1 MGNTVSV
8 PPREPFVNQQA
19 SYNTMLRN
27 VNQSRS
33 VGNPDP
39 VTQVGDEAILKAA
52 SPRGFNLTQAT
63 MADRSEMKTKAEECR
78 VHQGIGGIRDLTLQ
92 TGVRT
97 AYEPGCGW
105 IYKKNDINRGAF
117 GSEGD
122 AASPNNP
129 RAPVFSRVGELDEV
143 IGGAS
148 FNMDLEKIE
157 RLVSKDMVNGIT
169 TCQGMASKVGV
180 ADVAPYIGYCKT
192 SGRVIP
198 VQRTATGGVNA
209 RFKDDVEFKCAS
221 DQIILPENTTT
232 CPTGTVT
239 PSSQTL
245 GFKNYERIQNR
256 GRNIDNAFHQPNWAL
271 NNQRAAMPSP
281 NGGFAYGAERHGR
294 GTIFGDSRREGFA
307 QKEGFTIG
315 TPFESCTGNL
325 VTNNASKDCIKL
337 AANQAGF
344 ENSGSFLKFMSS
356 ALNSTA
362 PPVFENYRRL
372 KTNTDFNPST
382 FTNGTKTIN
391 DIINILTLVRLDISN
406 SNIEI
411 SKAARDIVS
420 DSGLYE
426 ADYNLCSWIENATVD
441 TNLINTGDTTT
452 EKCLQNFWRNGG
464 GDSRGIEFP
473 TLAKWTGQTIGQ
485 FKQSFQL
492 IASDINSTNMDTQS
506 LAINNKYGVN
516 SYKENVTT
524 NYIPRPR
531 DCERELVSSTLSSC
545 PATVTT
551 GQSIPNYTINY
562 RVKTGKDAVAGGAQC
577 VLTETKACTP
587 TICDPLDCI
596 GGWTESSCST
606 TCGAGTKTKTYVVTR
621 AAQCIGAPC
630 AVANGTVE
638 SNITCK
644 ARECAADDCKYT
656 SQVVTEC
663 PTLAERGSTGN
674 CGKQFKRKTN
684 YVPQQNYSS
693 DISSKCP
700 TTPLEEPCAVVACPV
715 VTTPAAAP
723 ARCSSWKGYANTN
736 MAQPQCPPG
745 SSSSAGAG
753 RCHKP
758 TFQLAAAACI
768 NDPSCK
774 GITYDNAG
782 YEPRNMSWGM
792 AGWNGFSTW
801 ECVTPAATTTSVV
814 TSEKAGG
821 PCFIPNFTLGGT
833 GGDGNSRPI
842 AAYAS
847 VNDLKLFSDFDTFSR
862 FYVINP
868 NGLHGLGGVYFCV
881 KNNTPATTT
890 VATTTQAA
898 APPAGYGEWYGIASS
913 SDGSKLVTGK
923 YGGYIYTSKDYGAT
937 WTPRTGAGTGNWHAF
952 ASSANGQYLVTGK
965 MGGHMYTS
973 ADSGINWTRRDIP
986 GFGTGYWYGFA
997 SSATGQNL
1005 VTGNF
1010 GGNIYYSTNYGVTW
1024 TQGNIPGVDSGQWY
1038 GFASSDDGTK
1048 VVTGSYGGYIY
1059 TSTDSGANWTQRT
1072 GAGTGGWHGFASSA
1086 NGAKLVT
1093 GEYTEYIYTSTD
1105 YGATWTKRTS
1115 AGEGNWRGFASS
1127 SDGTKLLTGNY
1138 GSGGSI
1144 YISTDSGINW
1154 IQRPSAGLCWGFAS
1168 SDDGSKLAIGSYSG
1182 YIRYSTDSGATWNK
1196 SE

>member
-8 PPREPFVNQQA
+8 PPREPFINQQT

-441 TNLINTGDTTT
+441 TNLINTGDTST
-452 EKCLQNFWRNGG
+452 EKCLQNFWRNRG

-473 TLAKWTGQTIGQ
+473 TLTKWIGQTIGQ

-492 IASDINSTNMDTQS
+492 ITNDVNSTVMDTQS
-506 LAINNKYGVN
+506 LAINKKYGVN
-516 SYKENVTT
+516 TYKEKVIT
-524 NYIPRPR
+524 NTIPRPR
-531 DCERELVSSTLSSC
+531 NCEREEISSTKSSC
-545 PATVTT
+545 PDIVSL
-551 GQSIPNYTINY
+551 GQSIPSYTINY
-562 RVKTGKDAVAGGAQC
+562 RVKPGKDAVAGGAPC
-577 VLTETKACTP
+577 VLEETKTCEK
-587 TICDPLDCI
+587 TIACDPVDCI
-596 GGWTESSCST
+596 GEMREAGCNT
-606 TCGAGTKTKTYVVTR
+606 TCGAGTNTSYYVVTR
-621 AAQCIGAPC
+621 PAQCGGKQC
-630 AVANGTVE
+630 TVQPSVE
-638 SNITCK
+638 NTCTG
-644 ARECAADDCKYT
+644 RECGPDDCQYDRY
-656 SQVVTEC
+656 VEEEC
-663 PTLAERGSTGN
+663 PTNPGSAEN
-674 CGKQFKRKTN
+674 CGKTFTRTTQLIPK
-684 YVPQQNYSS
+684 SS
-693 DISSKCP
+693 NSPDSLRFCP
-700 TTPLEEPCAVVACPV
+700 TTPLTESCGAAFECPRAASTTGCLSLVTDGEIQFYNQNGVTQIVVRDNNFIA
-715 VTTPAAAP
+715 
-723 ARCSSWKGYANTN
+723 
-736 MAQPQCPPG
+736 PPG
-745 SSSSAGAG
+745 YSMPNNYGRERQTQYNSYRVGGGFGSGGTPTNITGQGVPAGT
-753 RCHKP
+753 K
-758 TFQLAAAACI
+758 
-768 NDPSCK
+768 
-774 GITYDNAG
+774 ITY
-782 YEPRNMSWGM
+782 YR
-792 AGWNGFSTW
+792 
-801 ECVTPAATTTSVV
+801 
-814 TSEKAGG
+814 
-821 PCFIPNFTLGGT
+821 
-833 GGDGNSRPI
+833 
-842 AAYAS
+842 
-847 VNDLKLFSDFDTFSR
+847 
-862 FYVINP
+862 
-868 NGLHGLGGVYFCV
+868 
-881 KNNTPATTT
+881 
-890 VATTTQAA
+890 
-898 APPAGYGEWYGIASS
+898 
-913 SDGSKLVTGK
+913 
-923 YGGYIYTSKDYGAT
+923 
-937 WTPRTGAGTGNWHAF
+937 
-952 ASSANGQYLVTGK
+952 
-965 MGGHMYTS
+965 
-973 ADSGINWTRRDIP
+973 
-986 GFGTGYWYGFA
+986 FGT
-997 SSATGQNL
+997 S
-1005 VTGNF
+1005 
-1010 GGNIYYSTNYGVTW
+1010 
-1024 TQGNIPGVDSGQWY
+1024 
-1038 GFASSDDGTK
+1038 
-1048 VVTGSYGGYIY
+1048 
-1059 TSTDSGANWTQRT
+1059 
-1072 GAGTGGWHGFASSA
+1072 
-1086 NGAKLVT
+1086 
-1093 GEYTEYIYTSTD
+1093 
-1105 YGATWTKRTS
+1105 
-1115 AGEGNWRGFASS
+1115 
-1127 SDGTKLLTGNY
+1127 NY
-1138 GSGGSI
+1138 GSNQNAI
-1144 YISTDSGINW
+1144 FITLDRQITIESTEF
-1154 IQRPSAGLCWGFAS
+1154 C
-1168 SDDGSKLAIGSYSG
+1168 YS
-1182 YIRYSTDSGATWNK
+1182 
-1196 SE
+1196 

>member
-8 PPREPFVNQQA
+8 PPREPYVNQQA

-63 MADRSEMKTKAEECR
+63 MADRSEMKTKADECR

-169 TCQGMASKVGV
+169 TCQGMAAKKDVI
-180 ADVAPYIGYCKT
+180 DVAPYIGYCKT

-198 VQRTATGGVNA
+198 VQRTATGVGNA

-271 NNQRAAMPSP
+271 NNQRAAMPIRREGFATGNSPLLSP
-281 NGGFAYGAERHGR
+281 NGGFARHLGFAAGAGRQGRGMSAREGFAYGAERHGR

-307 QKEGFTIG
+307 IG
-315 TPFESCTGNL
+315 TSSSNTPFESCTGNL
-325 VTNNASKDCIKL
+325 GTNNASKDCIKL

-344 ENSGSFLKFMSS
+344 ENNGSFLKFMSS

-391 DIINILTLVRLDISN
+391 DIINILTLVRIDISN

-420 DSGLYE
+420 NAGLYE

-441 TNLINTGDTTT
+441 TNLINAGDTST
-452 EKCLQNFWRNGG
+452 EKCLQNFWRNRG

-473 TLAKWTGQTIGQ
+473 TLANWTGQTIGQ
-485 FKQSFQL
+485 FKQSFAL
-492 IASDINSTNMDTQS
+492 ITNDVNSTVMDTQS
-506 LAINNKYGVN
+506 LAINKKYGVN
-516 SYKENVTT
+516 SYKENVIT

-562 RVKTGKDAVAGGAQC
+562 RVKPEKDAVAGGAQC

-587 TICDPLDCI
+587 TICDPVNCI
-596 GGWTESSCST
+596 GGWTETPCST
-606 TCGAGTKTKTYVVTR
+606 TCGDGTKTKNYVITQ
-621 AAQCIGAPC
+621 AAQCGGAQC
-630 AVANGTVE
+630 AVANGTVQ
-638 SNITCK
+638 SNIYCK
-644 ARECAADDCKYT
+644 ARQCAADDCKYT

-663 PTLAERGSTGN
+663 PTIAERGSTGN

-715 VTTPAAAP
+715 VT
-723 ARCSSWKGYANTN
+723 
-736 MAQPQCPPG
+736 
-745 SSSSAGAG
+745 
-753 RCHKP
+753 
-758 TFQLAAAACI
+758 L
-768 NDPSCK
+768 
-774 GITYDNAG
+774 
-782 YEPRNMSWGM
+782 
-792 AGWNGFSTW
+792 
-801 ECVTPAATTTSVV
+801 
-814 TSEKAGG
+814 EKAGG

-833 GGDGNSRPI
+833 GGDGSSRPI
-842 AAYAS
+842 AVYDH
-847 VNDLKLFSDFDTFSR
+847 VNDLKLFSDFNTFSR

-868 NGLHGLGGVYFCV
+868 NGLHGLGSVYFCE

-890 VATTTQAA
+890 AATTTQAA

-913 SDGSKLVTGK
+913 SDGSKLVTGN

-952 ASSANGQYLVTGK
+952 ASSADGTKLVTGK
-965 MGGHMYTS
+965 MGGHIYTS
-973 ADSGINWTRRDIP
+973 TDSGINWTRRDIP

>member
-8 PPREPFVNQQA
+8 PPREPYVNQQA

-63 MADRSEMKTKAEECR
+63 MADRSNMKTKAEECR
-78 VHQGIGGIRDLTLQ
+78 VYQGIGGIRDLTLQ

-105 IYKKNDINRGAF
+105 IYKKNDISRGAF

-148 FNMDLEKIE
+148 FNMDLDKIE

-169 TCQGMASKVGV
+169 TCQGMAAKKDVI
-180 ADVAPYIGYCKT
+180 DVAPYIGYCKT

-198 VQRTATGGVNA
+198 VQRTATGGANA

-221 DQIILPENTTT
+221 TQIILPENTTT

-307 QKEGFTIG
+307 TGYCPLLSPNGGFARHEGFAQKEGFAIG
-315 TPFESCTGNL
+315 TSSSNTPFESCTGNL
-325 VTNNASKDCIKL
+325 GTNNASKDCIKL

-391 DIINILTLVRLDISN
+391 DIINILTLVRIDISN

-420 DSGLYE
+420 NAGLYE
-426 ADYNLCSWIENATVD
+426 ADYNLCSWIENPEVD
-441 TNLINTGDTTT
+441 INLINTGDTTT
-452 EKCLQNFWRNGG
+452 EKCLQNFWRNRG

-473 TLAKWTGQTIGQ
+473 TLANWIGQTIGQ
-485 FKQSFQL
+485 FKQSFAL
-492 IASDINSTNMDTQS
+492 ITNDVNSTVMDTQS
-506 LAINNKYGVN
+506 LAINKKYGVN
-516 SYKENVTT
+516 TYKENVIT

-551 GQSIPNYTINY
+551 GQSIPSYTINY
-562 RVKTGKDAVAGGAQC
+562 RVKPGRDSVAGGAQC

-621 AAQCIGAPC
+621 AAQCGGTQC
-630 AVANGTVE
+630 EVADGTVQ
-638 SNITCK
+638 SNIECNPK
-644 ARECAADDCKYT
+644 PRECAESDCKYT

-674 CGKQFKRKTN
+674 CGKPFKRKTN

-700 TTPLEEPCAVVACPV
+700 TTPLEESCGAVIACPV
-715 VTTPAAAP
+715 IVPVIVPATVDPYEVLLFYEENYGTRSGFPNYTTF
-723 ARCSSWKGYANTN
+723 SYNNNNGNYDIWHFHTG
-736 MAQPQCPPG
+736 G
-745 SSSSAGAG
+745 LG
-753 RCHKP
+753 REGG
-758 TFQLAAAACI
+758 I
-768 NDPSCK
+768 NDAVRSIRV
-774 GITYDNAG
+774 GSAVNVTI
-782 YEPRNMSWGM
+782 YENQR
-792 AGWNGFSTW
+792 FSG
-801 ECVTPAATTTSVV
+801 TSM
-814 TSEKAGG
+814 T
-821 PCFIPNFTLGGT
+821 I
-833 GGDGNSRPI
+833 
-842 AAYAS
+842 
-847 VNDLKLFSDFDTFSR
+847 
-862 FYVINP
+862 
-868 NGLHGLGGVYFCV
+868 
-881 KNNTPATTT
+881 
-890 VATTTQAA
+890 
-898 APPAGYGEWYGIASS
+898 S
-913 SDGSKLVTGK
+913 SDAPSL
-923 YGGYIYTSKDYGAT
+923 
-937 WTPRTGAGTGNWHAF
+937 
-952 ASSANGQYLVTGK
+952 
-965 MGGHMYTS
+965 GHMSGHTS
-973 ADSGINWTRRDIP
+973 SLR
-986 GFGTGYWYGFA
+986 
-997 SSATGQNL
+997 
-1005 VTGNF
+1005 
-1010 GGNIYYSTNYGVTW
+1010 
-1024 TQGNIPGVDSGQWY
+1024 
-1038 GFASSDDGTK
+1038 
-1048 VVTGSYGGYIY
+1048 
-1059 TSTDSGANWTQRT
+1059 
-1072 GAGTGGWHGFASSA
+1072 
-1086 NGAKLVT
+1086 
-1093 GEYTEYIYTSTD
+1093 
-1105 YGATWTKRTS
+1105 
-1115 AGEGNWRGFASS
+1115 
-1127 SDGTKLLTGNY
+1127 
-1138 GSGGSI
+1138 
-1144 YISTDSGINW
+1144 
-1154 IQRPSAGLCWGFAS
+1154 
-1168 SDDGSKLAIGSYSG
+1168 
-1182 YIRYSTDSGATWNK
+1182 IRLK
-1196 SE
+1196 P